1 MRCVTARSFSSLSLV
16 LLALCFG
23 AVSLTGC
30 GGDSKDGPPKR
41 SDSTGNKDNKE
52 NKDSKD
58 STSTKDGNGELT
70 HVTVAYVTNG
80 VDPFWNI
87 AKAGCREAEKEL
99 NVTCVVK
106 EPANGLDD
114 QKRMLETL
122 MNDDTVSGIA
132 ISPINA
138 ENQVDQINELVK
150 KKQYV
155 ITHDSDAPKSDR
167 LCFIG
172 MHNYKAGRAAGK
184 LVKEAIPDG
193 GEIVI
198 FVGRLDQLNA
208 QQRRQGVIDEVL
220 GRPMPADLNNINF
233 DASDAQSLKSP
244 DEKYVILDTR
254 TDNFDRGQA
263 KSNAEAAISRYTNL
277 SCMVGLFAYNT
288 PQCLLAVKDAGKA
301 GQIKLVSFDEDKDTL
316 NGIKE
321 GSVHGTISQ
330 QPDRY
335 GYHSVRILAGL
346 ARGDQSVLPKDGYL
360 EVDYIV
366 VKKDNVEAH
375 QARTQRLL
383 EAGK

>member
-1 MRCVTARSFSSLSLV
+1 MRSVHARLVSCTSILTLV
-16 LLALCFG
+16 LSFAL
-23 AVSLTGC
+23 VGC
-30 GGDSKDGPPKR
+30 GGDSKDGPPKK
-41 SDSTGNKDNKE
+41 SDATKG
-52 NKDSKD
+52 
-58 STSTKDGNGELT
+58 TKDKGTKDQSAKDQGAGKNMT

-87 AKAGCREAEKEL
+87 AKAGCRQAEKDF
-99 NVTCVVK
+99 NVTCIVN

-114 QKRMLETL
+114 QKRMLEAL
-122 MNDDTVSGIA
+122 MNNDKVAGIA

-150 KKQYV
+150 KKSNI

-184 LVKEAIPDG
+184 LVKEALPDG

-208 QQRRQGVIDEVL
+208 QQRRQGVIDEVI
-220 GRPMPADLNNINF
+220 GKAIPADLSNINF
-233 DASDAQSLKSP
+233 DAPDAKNLKSA
-244 DEKYVILDTR
+244 DDKYVVLDTR
-254 TDNFDRGQA
+254 TDSFDRGQA
-263 KSNAEAAISRYTNL
+263 KSNAEAAISRYPKL

-288 PQCLLAVKDAGKA
+288 PQCLLAVKDAQKV

-321 GSVHGTISQ
+321 GAVHGTISQ
-330 QPDRY
+330 QPDQY
-335 GYHSVRILAGL
+335 GYESVRVLAGL
-346 ARGDQSVLPKDGYL
+346 ARGDRTVLPESGYI

-366 VKKDNVEAH
+366 VKKDNVEKH

-383 EAGK
+383 DAGS

>member
-1 MRCVTARSFSSLSLV
+1 MRRVIARSVFSASILTLMLSV
-16 LLALCFG
+16 ALG
-23 AVSLTGC
+23 SLTGC
-30 GGDSKDGPPKR
+30 GGDSKDGPPKK
-41 SDSTGNKDNKE
+41 KDAPTPK
-52 NKDSKD
+52 KDTS
-58 STSTKDGNGELT
+58 STKDAKDKGTAKPLT

-87 AKAGCREAEKEL
+87 AKAGCREAEKEF
-99 NVTCVVK
+99 NVTCIIN

-114 QKRMLETL
+114 QKRMLEAL
-122 MNDDTVSGIA
+122 MNNDAVRGIA

-138 ENQVDQINELVK
+138 DNQVDQINELVK
-150 KKQYV
+150 KKRNV
-155 ITHDSDAPKSDR
+155 ITHDSDAPKSNR

-184 LVKEAIPDG
+184 LVKEALPDG

-220 GRPMPADLNNINF
+220 DRPMPADLNNITF
-233 DASDAQSLKSP
+233 DTSDIKDLKSK
-244 DEKYVILDTR
+244 DDKYVILDTR
-254 TDNFDRGQA
+254 TDGFDRGQA
-263 KSNAEAAISRYTNL
+263 KSNAEAAISRYPKL
-277 SCMVGLFAYNT
+277 ACMVGLFAYNT
-288 PQCLLAVKDAGKA
+288 PQCLLAVKDANKV

-316 NGIKE
+316 NGIKD
-321 GSVHGTISQ
+321 GAVHGTISQ

-335 GYHSVRILAGL
+335 GYESVRILAGL
-346 ARGDQSVLPKDGYL
+346 ARGDQSVLPKSGFV

-366 VKKDNVEAH
+366 VKKDNVEKH